1 MNFLP
6 HGYLETKRN
15 EASRVVAGGRGLKSG
30 ENFEKASAAEQAT
43 GNQPLRH
50 ECIYIYN
57 IYTLTYTICDFKMYI
72 YIHMFFCMCVYTYI

>member
-50 ECIYIYN
+50 ECIYTYIYIYIN
-57 IYTLTYTICDFKMYI
+57 IYICDFNMYI
-72 YIHMFFCMCVYTYI
+72 YIHMFFL

>member
-50 ECIYIYN
+50 ECIYIYIYIYIN
-57 IYTLTYTICDFKMYI
+57 IYICDFKMYI